1 MENDTQPVAFSNLA
15 LPEPILRAVDA
26 LGYENATPVQAE
38 CIPHMLQGRDV
49 LGQAQTGTGK
59 TAAFALPLLS
69 RIDLSK
75 SDPQVLVLA
84 PTRELALQVSEALQ
98 TYARHM
104 PGFHVLPVY
113 GGQGMGLQLRQ
124 LRRGTHV
131 IVGTPGR
138 VMDHLRRGSLN
149 LGGLNTLVLD
159 EADEM
164 LNMGF
169 IDDIE
174 WILDQTPSERQVAL
188 FSATMPSVIRRVA
201 NKYLS
206 DPVHI
211 KVASKTVTGS
221 TINQRHCVVTPAHK
235 LDVLTRLMEVEEF
248 DAMLIFVRTRTMTV
262 ELAEK
267 LTAHGVSA
275 EALNGDMSQD
285 VRERAVNGLKRGRLD
300 VVVAT
305 DVAARGLDVDRI
317 SHVVNY
323 DIPNNPESYVHRI
336 GRTGRAGRTGNAL
349 LFVHPRER
357 YQLKAIERA
366 TGQRIPP
373 IDLPS
378 ADALSQHRIA
388 SFVERLREVLS
399 NQDMDYYYRLVA
411 EIEKEHEISLL
422 DLAASMAFLSQ
433 GEKPFRVSEL
443 KMGRPGGKQD
453 NARGGRPYERGDR
466 GRRGERNDR
475 GSRDQRGAREQPYGR
490 QQRDGGAYGGQQ
502 RGGARA
508 EQAQDR
514 RWQKRGDKN
523 DSRANG
529 GSGQGG
535 DGYQPPRRQQRTDQ
549 PERPNSGDGREW
561 SGRSDRSAQSARP
574 ARPAQPDRSDRSDRL
589 DRSGQPDKSGRPEWS
604 ERSDRPDRSD
614 RSARSFQRDL
624 EGGEG
629 GNTHHQQRSDHPPRQ
644 DSPPPRRDSRQ
655 RGSAPRTQPYRLAVG
670 YDHGVAPGEIV
681 GAIANELGMDGRHIG
696 RIDIHDRYTV
706 VGLPEGMPPEM
717 FKHLRRVHVRGQ
729 ALRARLWDE
738 ATGAPAGFGGTAAS
752 GADARGNADSEGHE
766 RPKRKKSKK
775 LKKTMA
781 AKKKKAARRG

>member
-1 MENDTQPVAFSNLA
+1 MENETQPVAFSSLA
-15 LPEPILRAVDA
+15 LPEPVLRAVDE

-69 RIDLSK
+69 RINLTRN
-75 SDPQVLVLA
+75 DPQVLILA

-98 TYARHM
+98 TYARHL

-169 IDDIE
+169 IEDIE
-174 WILDQTPSERQVAL
+174 WILDQTPQQRQVAL
-188 FSATMPSVIRRVA
+188 FSATMPDVIRRVA
-201 NKYLS
+201 NKYLT

-211 KVASKTVTGS
+211 KVASRTVTGS
-221 TINQRHCVVTPAHK
+221 TITQRHCVVTPAHK
-235 LDVLTRLMEVEEF
+235 LDVLTRLMEVEDF

-267 LTAHGVSA
+267 LTAHGMSA

-285 VRERAVNGLKRGRLD
+285 VRERTVNGLKQGRLD

-336 GRTGRAGRTGNAL
+336 GRTGRAGRAGNAL

-388 SFVERLREVLS
+388 SFVGRLREVLS

-411 EIEKEHEISLL
+411 EIEKAHEISLL

-453 NARGGRPYERGDR
+453 RSRGGRDYDR
-466 GRRGERNDR
+466 GGRGGRERDR
-475 GSRDQRGAREQPYGR
+475 NPHGSRDKPYAR

-502 RGGARA
+502 RADSGGRQGRNPGADKPW
-508 EQAQDR
+508 QR
-514 RWQKRGDKN
+514 RDGNATSRPDSKRGNAMD
-523 DSRANG
+523 
-529 GSGQGG
+529 GS
-535 DGYQPPRRQQRTDQ
+535 QPPRRQQRADFS
-549 PERPNSGDGREW
+549 ER
-561 SGRSDRSAQSARP
+561 
-574 ARPAQPDRSDRSDRL
+574 PDRSERPEKFSRSD
-589 DRSGQPDKSGRPEWS
+589 SSQRP
-604 ERSDRPDRSD
+604 DRPDRSGRFNRSDKAATRERSD
-614 RSARSFQRDL
+614 RAFQRDL
-624 EGGEG
+624 DGGDG
-629 GNTHHQQRSDHPPRQ
+629 YNSRPPQRSDYISRD
-644 DSPPPRRDSRQ
+644 DSAPQRRDSRQ
-655 RGSAPRTQPYRLAVG
+655 RGGEPRTQPYRLAVG

-681 GAIANELGMDGRHIG
+681 GAIANELGIDGRHIG
-696 RIDIHDRYTV
+696 RIDIHDRYSV

-717 FKHLRRVHVRGQ
+717 FKHLRRVNVRGQ

-738 ATGAPAGFGGTAAS
+738 GTGAPAGFGGVSGS
-752 GADARGNADSEGHE
+752 GAGDARRGVGTDGSE
-766 RPKRKKSKK
+766 RPKRKK